1 MPTPDF
7 IVAIRRLVGHDLL
20 WLSGVTGVVFDDRV
34 LLTRRADT
42 GRWALVSGIMEPG
55 EQPGPALAREVTE
68 ETGVVVTVERLVSV
82 LSLNPAVYPNGDQ
95 VQFLDLTF
103 ACRRVSGTA
112 RVADEENLEVSW
124 FAASA
129 LPELSPD
136 DRDRIR
142 RAGGVERETYF
153 ER

>member
-1 MPTPDF
+1 MTRSALNPES
-7 IVAIRRLVGHDLL
+7 VAETI
-20 WLSGVTGVVFDDRV
+20 WS
-34 LLTRRADT
+34 A
-42 GRWALVSGIMEPG
+42 AS
-55 EQPGPALAREVTE
+55 ALA
-68 ETGVVVTVERLVSV
+68 GLSA